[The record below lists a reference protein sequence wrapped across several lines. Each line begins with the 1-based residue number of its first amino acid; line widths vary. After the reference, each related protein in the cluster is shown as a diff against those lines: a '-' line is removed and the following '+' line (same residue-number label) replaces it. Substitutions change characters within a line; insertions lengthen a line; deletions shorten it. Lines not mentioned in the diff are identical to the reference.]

1 MNRLLILFSSL
12 LLFAAA
18 APAET
23 PKYSPVDGAEAV
35 PLSLDNSY
43 FRGPASPA
51 GDYWAL
57 ASYYVPQATGAS
69 CSAAAVSMALNA
81 LLNARRGRGDD
92 EGNITEVKLVEKVS
106 GLKWKELVSE
116 AGADGRHGLT
126 LVQLAAASKEALAAY
141 GASDFSVS
149 SVTVSTQSAL
159 ALENFRISLLENE
172 RNPQNIMLLHFAQE
186 ALTGAPGGPFP
197 HISPVGAYDE
207 KTHRVLI
214 FDVDR
219 AWYEPYWAADIQVF
233 KAMAVKTKAFGHG
246 GYVILKTGK

>member
-1 MNRLLILFSSL
+1 MKIFFSLF
-12 LLFAAA
+12 LFLAAA
-18 APAET
+18 ALAET

-43 FRGPASPA
+43 FRSPASPA

-57 ASYYVPQATGAS
+57 ASFYVPQANGYS

-92 EGNITEVKLVEKVS
+92 EENIAGGKLTEKVS

-116 AGADGRHGLT
+116 PGADGRHGLT
-126 LVQLAAASKEALAAY
+126 LVQLAAVSREALAAY
-141 GASDFSVS
+141 GAPDLSVS

-159 ALENFRISLLENE
+159 ALENFRRSLVENE
-172 RNPQNIMLLHFAQE
+172 RNPQDIMLLHFTQD

-207 KTHRVLI
+207 RTHRVLI

-219 AWYEPYWAADIQVF
+219 QWYEPYWAADIQVF

>member
-1 MNRLLILFSSL
+1 MKIFFP
-12 LLFAAA
+12 LLFFLAAA
-18 APAET
+18 ARAET

-35 PLSLDNSY
+35 PLSLDNAY
-43 FRGPASPA
+43 FRSPAGPA

-57 ASYYVPQATGAS
+57 ASYYVPQANSYS
-69 CSAAAVSMALNA
+69 CSAASVSMALNA

-92 EGNITEVKLVEKVS
+92 EENIAEGKLVGKVF
-106 GLKWKELVSE
+106 GLKWKELASE

-126 LVQLAAASKEALAAY
+126 LVQLAAASREALAAY
-141 GASDFSVS
+141 GAAEFSVS

-159 ALENFRISLLENE
+159 ALENFRRSLSENE
-172 RNPQNIMLLHFAQE
+172 RNPQDIMLLHFTQD

-207 KTHRVLI
+207 RTHRVLI

-246 GYVILKTGK
+246 GYVVLKTGK

>member
-1 MNRLLILFSSL
+1 MKIIFSF
-12 LLFAAA
+12 LLFLAAA
-18 APAET
+18 ARAET

-57 ASYYVPQATGAS
+57 ASFYSPQANGYS
-69 CSAAAVSMALNA
+69 CSAASVSMALNA
-81 LLNARRGRGDD
+81 LLHARRERGDD
-92 EGNITEVKLVEKVS
+92 EENISEGKLVEKVS

-126 LVQLAAASKEALAAY
+126 LVQLAAASREALAAY
-141 GASDFSVS
+141 GAAGFSVS

-159 ALENFRISLLENE
+159 ALENFRRSLAGNE
-172 RNPQNIMLLHFAQE
+172 RNPQDIMLLHFTQDT
-186 ALTGAPGGPFP
+186 LTGAPGGPYA

-207 KTHRVLI
+207 RTRRVLI

-219 AWYEPYWAADIQVF
+219 QWYEPYWAADIQVF